1 MGFKCACGVFAFF
14 SLVFVNQV
22 FFCFFSLLSLALF
35 FASAPHSKTQEITS
49 VTMVRFVSLFSHI
62 LSLSV
67 LEKKRKRNTSRARK
81 CPLYGRSFFAR
92 ARCASFFF
100 NALRFFCKFLGEEKP
115 SLPRRTS
122 FKRKRRKSRESKLS
136 RDLDSL
142 ETSLTL
148 PFLSFQSRISRAVE
162 PDERYPHPQ
171 AHPEHLRR
179 GIRRSSHQSGE
190 SARAT
195 HRSATGLLQSKI
207 HRPHVRYSS

>member
-1 MGFKCACGVFAFF
+1 MLF
-14 SLVFVNQV
+14 SLPLTLRLKKLLLSPWYVPSLSFRT
-22 FFCFFSLLSLALF
+22 FSLSL
-35 FASAPHSKTQEITS
+35 
-49 VTMVRFVSLFSHI
+49 SLFSREEEEKEYESRSKVP
-62 LSLSV
+62 SLRPV
-67 LEKKRKRNTSRARK
+67 VFRAREI
-81 CPLYGRSFFAR
+81 RVV
-92 ARCASFFF
+92 FF

>member
-1 MGFKCACGVFAFF
+1 MDSSGLLFCFF

-22 FFCFFSLLSLALF
+22 FFCFFLFSLYALF
-35 FASAPHSKTQEITS
+35 FAPHSKTQEITS
-49 VTMVRFVSLFSHI
+49 VTMVRSVSLFSHI
-62 LSLSV
+62 LSLS
-67 LEKKRKRNTSRARK
+67 LFSREEEEKEYESRSKVPSLRPVVFRAREI
-81 CPLYGRSFFAR
+81 RVV
-92 ARCASFFF
+92 FF